1 MKVNVKNLVVALPL
15 LSCSRYVVFL
25 ILSDMKFHITCGADG
40 FMIGGRRSEVVKE
53 LAKFL
58 KTTRVTLDFTRA
70 TQQKEIDE

>member
-1 MKVNVKNLVVALPL
+1 MIK
-15 LSCSRYVVFL
+15 
-25 ILSDMKFHITCGADG
+25 DG

-58 KTTRVTLDFTRA
+58 KTTRVTLDFTMA